1 MRKIVRIVVLLL
13 VIILAV
19 GAVGCGDKKP
29 KIPEGM
35 NESVYNYGVRAVEIA
50 DEFLDFK
57 ITKSEAEQKFKDL
70 QTMEDNLPNSQGEN
84 AVSERALRSRV
95 ISNTSILYSGI
106 RGFYDNVD
114 LDAVKANRNKLAKLL
129 GLKER

>member
-1 MRKIVRIVVLLL
+1 MQKIVRIVVLLL
-13 VIILAV
+13 VIVLAA
-19 GAVGCGDKKP
+19 GAVGCGEKKP

-57 ITKSEAEQKFKDL
+57 ITKNEAEQKFKDL
-70 QTMEDNLPNSQGEN
+70 QTMENNLPNPQGEN

-95 ISNTSILYSGI
+95 ISNTSILYSDI
-106 RGFYDNVD
+106 RGFYDTVD
-114 LDAVKANRNKLAKLL
+114 LDAVEASRNKLAKLL